1 MEKINKMV
9 EELHSECVENN
20 VACLTIVG
28 NERNFNVS
36 YTADLDEV
44 GENLYFALTRD
55 PKLYEVVSEA
65 VRIATEA
72 LAFDNEDDNDE
83 E

>member
-1 MEKINKMV
+1 MEKIKTMV
-9 EELHSECVENN
+9 EELYNECTENN
-20 VACLTIVG
+20 VSLLAIVG
-28 NERNFNVS
+28 NNNEFNVS

-44 GENLYFALTRD
+44 GETLYFALTRD
-55 PKLYEVVSEA
+55 KKLYEVVSEA